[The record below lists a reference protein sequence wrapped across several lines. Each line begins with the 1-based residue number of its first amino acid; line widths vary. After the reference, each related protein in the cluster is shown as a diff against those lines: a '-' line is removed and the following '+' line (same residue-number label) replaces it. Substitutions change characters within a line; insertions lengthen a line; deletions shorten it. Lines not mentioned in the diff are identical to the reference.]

1 MEQAER
7 LMDLF
12 GLLVRSKQSVTFEEI
27 RDRVPDAYTQED
39 VDSAKRMFER
49 DKDALR
55 ELGVPIETR
64 SKDIWTEESN
74 AYFVDPDRY
83 YLPEISFSKEEAAA
97 LFVAAGASGEVD
109 AEKGLRKLLASVG
122 TEPLDG
128 SISTVSVDS
137 PELSGGLAT
146 RLSQA
151 IADGRAVSFSYRAAQ
166 GETSQRTIDP
176 YAIVWRSGHY
186 YLVGMDRDRSE
197 IRCFRVSRFASDP
210 GDAGEAQTR
219 APEDFRGRD
228 HVVGG
233 PWGPDEAERVPV
245 TIAFSERVS
254 WWATQGIEGVESR
267 EVADGWE
274 EKILPGSTDDSFV
287 SWVLSFGP
295 DARVLDP
302 TSLRSAVLARLEEA
316 LANSE

>member
-12 GLLVRSKQSVTFEEI
+12 GLLVRSKQPVTFEEI
-27 RDRVPDAYTQED
+27 RERVPDAYTQED
-39 VDSAKRMFER
+39 IDSAKRMFER
-49 DKDALR
+49 DKDVLR

-83 YLPEISFSKEEAAA
+83 YLPEIAFSREEAAA
-97 LFVAAGASGEVD
+97 LFVAAGASGEGD

-122 TEPLDG
+122 TDPLEA
-128 SISTVSVDS
+128 SSSTVPVDS

-151 IADGRAVSFSYRAAQ
+151 IADRRAVSFSYRAAQ
-166 GETSQRTIDP
+166 GETSRRTIDP

-186 YLVGMDRDRSE
+186 YLVGMDHDRSE
-197 IRCFRVSRFASDP
+197 IRCFRVSRFASEPD
-210 GDAGEAQTR
+210 DAGEALTV

-233 PWGPDEAERVPV
+233 PWGPEEAEKVPV
-245 TIAFSERVS
+245 TIAFSVRVS
-254 WWATQGIEGVESR
+254 WWATQGMDGVGSR
-267 EVADGWE
+267 PAAEGWE
-274 EKILPGSTDDSFV
+274 EKVLPGSTDESFV
-287 SWVLSFGP
+287 SWILSFGP
-295 DARVLDP
+295 DARVVDP
-302 TSLRSAVLARLEEA
+302 PAVRAAVIARLEEA
-316 LANSE
+316 LANG